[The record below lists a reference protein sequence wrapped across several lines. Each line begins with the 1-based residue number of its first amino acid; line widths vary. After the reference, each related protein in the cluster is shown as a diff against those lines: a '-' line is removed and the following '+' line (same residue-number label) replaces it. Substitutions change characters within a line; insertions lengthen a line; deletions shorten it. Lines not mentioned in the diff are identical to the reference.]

1 MKKLLVIFCVFFS
14 LITLVKAEDLTLN
27 ALSAILIDSSSGE
40 VLYEKNADEKLAP
53 ASMTKIMTMLLI
65 MEAIDNGNITFDD
78 EVTITKEAASMGGSQ
93 VFLKEGEV
101 YKVSEL
107 LKGIAV
113 ASGND
118 AAVAMAERIGG
129 SVEGFVNM
137 MNEKAKA
144 LNLSNTNFV
153 NPHGLDVEN
162 HYSSAR
168 DMAIM
173 AKELLKHEK
182 ILEYSSIYE
191 EYLTKNDGSKT
202 WLVNTNKLIKFY
214 NGADGLKTGFTKSA
228 GYCLTAT
235 AKKND
240 LRLISVVMKED
251 STNARTEDTV
261 KMLNY
266 AFNTYKLNVIKD
278 SNEILGR
285 IKVVGGKKDYA
296 EIVLKNP
303 ATKLLKINEQSQ
315 DYTFNILIDEI
326 KAPIKKGH
334 VIGTAQILD
343 TDGNVVTNVDL
354 TVKENILKANFWDYI
369 KRNLKISLSGK
380 IVVKN

>member
-1 MKKLLVIFCVFFS
+1 MVMCMKKVFLIFICLFMLVSVS
-14 LITLVKAEDLTLN
+14 ASEVGLAKNSET
-27 ALSAILIDSSSGE
+27 AILVEASTGKI
-40 VLYEKNADEKLAP
+40 LFEKDKDKKMAP

-93 VFLKEGEV
+93 VFLQEGEV

-202 WLVNTNKLIKFY
+202 WLVNTNK
-214 NGADGLKTGFTKSA
+214 
-228 GYCLTAT
+228 
-235 AKKND
+235 
-240 LRLISVVMKED
+240 VV
-251 STNARTEDTV
+251 
-261 KMLNY
+261 Y
-266 AFNTYKLNVIKD
+266 
-278 SNEILGR
+278 
-285 IKVVGGKKDYA
+285 
-296 EIVLKNP
+296 
-303 ATKLLKINEQSQ
+303 
-315 DYTFNILIDEI
+315 
-326 KAPIKKGH
+326 
-334 VIGTAQILD
+334 
-343 TDGNVVTNVDL
+343 
-354 TVKENILKANFWDYI
+354 
-369 KRNLKISLSGK
+369 
-380 IVVKN
+380 